1 MKSPTDNQNRTAP
14 RTGIKRRSF
23 IKALGGGIV
32 LFFAPWNSMDLL
44 AMPAPQRRSLTKDYN
59 AFLHIATDGTVS
71 CYTGKIEMGQGII
84 TSLAQMM
91 AEELNVPIAKVRM
104 VMGDTDLCPYD
115 AGTWGSLTTRAFGP
129 AMRTAA
135 AEARTVMVQMAS
147 EKLGVAADRLEVADG
162 VIMESGNPSV
172 RVSYAELAQGRK
184 LERYLEIKPVPE
196 DFTKYTLVGKP
207 LNHSDAYEKVTGRAK
222 YTGDLKLPGMLHARI
237 LRPPSHG
244 AKLVSADLSA
254 VEAMK
259 GVQVVRDGDF
269 IAVLSETRD
278 LADLAIVRISTDYA
292 FDELNVTSLSV
303 FGYINRGEYRS
314 NTVRN
319 DGNVAEAAEQS
330 SRLFEHEY
338 HDPYLA
344 HAPIETHTAL
354 AKFEDGKVT
363 VWASTQ
369 SPFGL
374 QDSIVRELGMTLD
387 TVRVITPFVGGGF
400 GGKSPSQQG
409 VEAARLARMTGKP
422 VMVAWTRDEEFFY
435 DAFHPASVVKVKSG
449 TDSEGRIILWDYNV
463 YLAGTRGAEVIYDV
477 PNARVT
483 SHGEDRSKYRVHP
496 FATGA
501 WRAPNNNTNTFARET
516 QIDIMAAAAGI
527 DPLEF
532 RLRNLKDEKMTGVL
546 KAVAERFGYT
556 PGKLP
561 SGRGIGMACGTDAG
575 TWVAFMAEVSV
586 DRTTGTVK
594 VLRLACAQDMGL
606 CVNPQGALIQMEGC
620 MTMALGYTLTEEVR
634 FEAGRVLDLNFDSY
648 SIPKFSW
655 LPKLECIIMD
665 RPDQPPQGG
674 GEPAIIGVGA
684 AVGNAIFDATGARL
698 FRVPFTPERVM
709 EAIGKSEGLKV
720 GKSEALRSEGPKAGG
735 KESKEGGKAGKKAG
749 RRKSRK
755 V

>member
-1 MKSPTDNQNRTAP
+1 
-14 RTGIKRRSF
+14 
-23 IKALGGGIV
+23 
-32 LFFAPWNSMDLL
+32 
-44 AMPAPQRRSLTKDYN
+44 
-59 AFLHIATDGTVS
+59 
-71 CYTGKIEMGQGII
+71 
-84 TSLAQMM
+84 MM

-129 AMRTAA
+129 AMRAAA
-135 AEARTVMVQMAS
+135 AEARTVLVQMAS

-162 VIMESGNPSV
+162 VIMERGNPSV

-196 DFTKYTLVGKP
+196 DYSKYTFVGKP
-207 LNHSDAYEKVTGRAK
+207 LKHSDAYEKVTGRAK

-254 VEAMK
+254 AEAMK
-259 GVQVVRDGDF
+259 GVMVVRDGDF
-269 IAVLSETRD
+269 IAVLSENRD
-278 LADLAIVRISTDYA
+278 QADLAIVRIGTDYLY
-292 FDELNVTSLSV
+292 DELNVTSHVV
-303 FGYINRGEYRS
+303 FDYINRGEYRA

-319 DGNVAEAAEQS
+319 DGDTEAAAQQS
-330 SRLFEHEY
+330 GRLFENEY

-354 AKFEDGKVT
+354 ASFEDGKVT

-409 VEAARLARMTGKP
+409 VEAARLARMTGRP
-422 VMVAWTRDEEFFY
+422 VMVNWTRDEEFFY
-435 DAFHPASVVKVKSG
+435 DAFHPASVVKVKSAI
-449 TDSEGRIILWDYNV
+449 DSEGRIILWDYNV

-483 SHGEDRSKYRVHP
+483 SHGEDRSRYRVHP

-516 QIDIMAAAAGI
+516 QIDIMAAASGI

-546 KAVAERFGYT
+546 RAVAERFGYT

-575 TWVAFMAEVSV
+575 TWVAFMAEVEV
-586 DRTTGTVK
+586 DRSTGTVK
-594 VLRLACAQDMGL
+594 VKRLACAQDMGL

-620 MTMALGYTLTEEVR
+620 MTMALGYTLSEEVR
-634 FEAGRVLDLNFDSY
+634 YEGGNVLDRNFDSY

-665 RPDQPPQGG
+665 RPDQPP
-674 GEPAIIGVGA
+674 
-684 AVGNAIFDATGARL
+684 
-698 FRVPFTPERVM
+698 RVE
-709 EAIGKSEGLKV
+709 ENLQLSEW
-720 GKSEALRSEGPKAGG
+720 EQR
-735 KESKEGGKAGKKAG
+735 
-749 RRKSRK
+749 
-755 V
+755 

>member
-1 MKSPTDNQNRTAP
+1 MR
-14 RTGIKRRSF
+14 RRSF
-23 IKALGGGIV
+23 VKALGGGIV
-32 LFFAPWNSMDLL
+32 LFFAPWNALDLL
-44 AMPAPQRRSLTKDYN
+44 ALPVPQRRSLTKDYN
-59 AFLHIATDGTVS
+59 AFLHIATDGSVS

-91 AEELNVPIAKVRM
+91 ADELNVPLSKVKM

-115 AGTWGSLTTRAFGP
+115 AGTWGSLTTRVFGP
-129 AMRTAA
+129 AMRAAA
-135 AEARTVMVQMAS
+135 AEAKSVLLQMAS
-147 EKLGVAADRLEVADG
+147 EKLGVAADRLEVVDG
-162 VIMESGNPSV
+162 VVTESGNPSV
-172 RVSYAELAQGRK
+172 RVSYAELAQGKK
-184 LERYLEIKPVPE
+184 LERYLDVKPAPE
-196 DFTKYTLVGKP
+196 DHTKFTLVGKS
-207 LNHSDAYEKVTGRAK
+207 LKHSDGYEKVTGRAK

-254 VEAMK
+254 AEAIT
-259 GVQVVRDGDF
+259 GVQVVREGDF
-269 IAVLSETRD
+269 IAVLSENRD
-278 LADLAIVRISTDYA
+278 LADLAIVRINAEYSYEELGVNSSA
-292 FDELNVTSLSV
+292 VFD
-303 FGYINRGEYRS
+303 YINRGEYRS
-314 NTVRN
+314 NVVRN
-319 DGNVAEAAEQS
+319 DGDTETASQQCAK
-330 SRLFEHEY
+330 LFEHEY

-354 AKFEDGKVT
+354 ASFEDGKVT

-400 GGKSPSQQG
+400 GGKSSSTQG
-409 VEAARLARMTGKP
+409 VEAARLARITGKP
-422 VMVAWTRDEEFFY
+422 VMVAWTRDEEFMY
-435 DAFHPASVVKVKSG
+435 DTFHPASVVKVRSG
-449 TDSEGRIILWDYNV
+449 IDGEGRIMLWDYNV

-483 SHGEDRSKYRVHP
+483 SHSEDRSKYRVHP
-496 FATGA
+496 FATGP

-516 QIDIMAAAAGI
+516 QIDIMAATAGI
-527 DPLEF
+527 DPLEY
-532 RLRNLKDEKMTGVL
+532 RLMNLKDEKMTGVL

-561 SGRGIGMACGTDAG
+561 SGRGIGIACGTDAG

-586 DRTTGTVK
+586 DQATGTVK

-634 FEAGRVLDLNFDSY
+634 YEGGDVKDRNFDSY

-655 LPKLECIIMD
+655 LPQLECVIMH

-674 GEPAIIGVGA
+674 GEPAIIGIGA

-698 FRVPFTPERVM
+698 FRVPFTPERVL

-720 GKSEALRSEGPKAGG
+720 GKSEALRSEGPKAGE

>member
-1 MKSPTDNQNRTAP
+1 MKSTTDNQNRTAP

-44 AMPAPQRRSLTKDYN
+44 ALPAPQRRSLTKDYN

-129 AMRTAA
+129 AMRAAA

-207 LNHSDAYEKVTGRAK
+207 LKHSDAYDKVTGRAK

-254 VEAMK
+254 AEAME

-269 IAVLSETRD
+269 IAVLSESRD
-278 LADLAIVRISTDYA
+278 LADLAIVRISTDHA
-292 FDELNVTSLSV
+292 HDELIVTSFSV
-303 FGYINRGEYRS
+303 FDYINRGEYRS
-314 NTVRN
+314 NTVRD
-319 DGNVAEAAEQS
+319 DGDVTAAEQG

-516 QIDIMAAAAGI
+516 QVDIMAAAAGI

-620 MTMALGYTLTEEVR
+620 LTMALGYTLTEEVKY
-634 FEAGRVLDLNFDSY
+634 EGGKVLDRNFDSY

-709 EAIGKSEGLKV
+709 EAIGKSQGPKVGESESLKV
-720 GKSEALRSEGPKAGG
+720 EMAEGSEGG
-735 KESKEGGKAGKKAG
+735 KERRRPK

-755 V
+755 G